1 MCRTS
6 VFSFLTALTLSG
18 FFNPRPGAAQ
28 QPCESLAKLSLPDT
42 KITLAQS
49 VAAGAFIPP
58 PSPFPTPGGPPSYKD
73 LPAFCRIVAEVA
85 PTADSDIKIEVW
97 MPASG
102 WNGKYR
108 GQGNGG
114 FAGIIDYPGMGAAM
128 RRGYAT
134 AGTDTGHSGFD
145 AAWAL
150 GHPEKVKDFGYRG
163 IHEMTLKG
171 KAIMHAF
178 YGDNPRHSYF
188 ASCSDGGREALMEAQ
203 RFPEDYDGILAG
215 APANFWTRLLLGGMW
230 TEEAITVDPASY
242 IPAAKLPALSAAV
255 LAACD
260 AQDGLADG
268 ILDDPRQCHFD
279 PATLVCKEADSNA
292 CLSAPQAAALKKIY
306 AGPHDSAGHQLFPG
320 YLPGGEEGPGGWG
333 IWITGSAPGRSL
345 MSFFG
350 VGYFSEMVY
359 EKADW
364 DYKTFDVD
372 AALKL
377 AEAKT
382 AHALNAT
389 DPDLKPFQTHG
400 GKLIVYH
407 GWADAA
413 IPAPN
418 SINYYASVV
427 AAMGQP
433 DTDSFLRLF
442 MVPGMQHCTDGPGP
456 NSFGQAGSPTPTP
469 DDPDHNA
476 YTALELWVEKGVAP
490 SRIIATKYV
499 DDSNHAK
506 GVKMTRPL
514 CPYPQ
519 VAKYKGSGDTNDA
532 ANFVCAPGLR

>member
-1 MCRTS
+1 MSKTF
-6 VFSFLTALTLSG
+6 VLSFLTTLMLSG
-18 FFNPRPGAAQ
+18 YFGHWAGAAQ
-28 QPCESLAKLSLPDT
+28 QPCESLAKLALPDT

-49 VAAGAFIPP
+49 VPAGAFIPP
-58 PSPFPTPGGPPSYKD
+58 PSPFPMPGTPPNYKD
-73 LPAFCRIVAEVA
+73 LPAFCRIVAELA

-114 FAGIIDYPGMGAAM
+114 FAGIIDYAGMAAAM

-134 AGTDTGHSGFD
+134 AGTDTGHTGFD

-150 GHPEKVKDFGYRG
+150 GHPAKVNDFGYRG

-178 YGDNPRHSYF
+178 YGDSPRHSYF
-188 ASCSDGGREALMEAQ
+188 SSCSDGGREALMEAQ

-230 TEEAITVDPASY
+230 TEEALTVDPAGY
-242 IPAAKLPALSAAV
+242 IPAAKLPALSATV

-279 PATLVCKEADSNA
+279 PATLVCREADSNS
-292 CLSAPQAAALKKIY
+292 CLTPPQADALKKIY

-320 YLPGGEEGPGGWG
+320 YLPGGELGPGGWAL
-333 IWITGSAPGRSL
+333 WITGQAPGRSL

-350 VGYFSEMVY
+350 VGYFSQMVY

-364 DYKTFDVD
+364 DYKTFDVEQ
-372 AALKL
+372 ALKI

-389 DPDLKPFQTHG
+389 DPDLKSFQTRG
-400 GKLIVYH
+400 GKLIMYH

-413 IPAPN
+413 IPATN
-418 SINYYASVV
+418 SVNYYVSVV
-427 AAMGQP
+427 TAMGQP
-433 DTDSFLRLF
+433 GTDSFLRLF
-442 MVPGMQHCTDGPGP
+442 MAPGMQHCADGPGP
-456 NSFGQAGSPTPTP
+456 NSFGQPGSAAP

-476 YTALELWVEKGVAP
+476 YIALERWVEKGVAP
-490 SRIIATKYV
+490 ARIIATKYV
-499 DDSNHAK
+499 DDSNPAK
-506 GVKMTRPL
+506 GAKMTRPL

-532 ANFVCAPGLR
+532 VNFVCASGLR